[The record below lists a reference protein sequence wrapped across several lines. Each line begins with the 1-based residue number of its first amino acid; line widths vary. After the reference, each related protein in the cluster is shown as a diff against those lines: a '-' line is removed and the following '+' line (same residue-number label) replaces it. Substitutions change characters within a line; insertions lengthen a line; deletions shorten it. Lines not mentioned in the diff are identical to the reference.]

1 MTTNTDSLDL
11 LRGVP
16 LFHGLVEA
24 DLVAVAQATTSRE
37 LAAGDF
43 LFRQGDPGDALF
55 VVVSGTLAARLDA
68 GLESERTLSTFA
80 PGDFFGEMALL
91 TGAPRSAT
99 VQATSASVVL
109 SLGKSAFDDLVRSTP
124 EIALQLSRVLS
135 SRLSATND
143 QLSRHLA
150 GTTAVIVVGERAAGD
165 EVLDAAIASIARQTR
180 RGAERVN
187 ATGGAATDAAAAIA
201 GARQRGR
208 HAILVIDEQAARG
221 TPSPVR
227 RGETIWLLATSAE
240 RVPEARTMGA
250 ALRDAGYAVR
260 LAYLGDRGKPFPDFP
275 PGVYPPLRIVR
286 GADRK
291 PAVDSFARAL
301 IGATIGVALSGGA
314 AQGTAHVGV
323 LQALVTA
330 GVPIDMIAGTSGGAL
345 YGSLVAA
352 GLTVDEAK
360 ARVIHNTRHNLRDRS
375 DYTLPRTGILRG
387 ASIER
392 MIHESTNGARFE
404 DLHFPLY
411 AVAADLATGEEVVVE
426 RGPVSHGVRASIS
439 VPGIFEPFTVDGRLL
454 VDGGVVNP
462 LPVSVCRA
470 RGANF
475 VIACSVPAPGK
486 LKQGSGP
493 QRYNILS
500 VIVRSYYFAGDV
512 IANANA
518 ADADVLIKPAVE
530 GFGWRDYKSSPDII
544 EAGRIAGEAALGRI
558 WERIPVVRDRSLA
571 GGRVVQ

>member
-1 MTTNTDSLDL
+1 MTMNTGSLDL
-11 LRGVP
+11 LRRVP

-37 LAAGDF
+37 LAAGDV

-55 VVVSGTLAARLDA
+55 VVAAGTLAARLDA
-68 GLESERTLSTFA
+68 GLESERTLSAFG

-99 VQATSASVVL
+99 VQATSACVVL
-109 SLGKSAFDDLVRSTP
+109 SLGKSAFDELVRSTP

-150 GTTAVIVVGERAAGD
+150 GTTAVVVVGDRAVGD

-187 ATGGAATDAAAAIA
+187 AAAAIA

-208 HAILVIDEQAARG
+208 HAILVADEVTVRGAA
-221 TPSPVR
+221 SPVR
-227 RGETIWLLATSAE
+227 RGETIWLLATSSE
-240 RVPEARTMGA
+240 RLPEARTAGA
-250 ALRDAGYAVR
+250 ALRDAGYEVR
-260 LAYLGDRGKPFPDFP
+260 LAYVGERGKPFPEFP
-275 PGVYPPLRIVR
+275 AGVYPPLRIVR
-286 GADRK
+286 GANGK

-439 VPGIFEPFTVDGRLL
+439 VPGIFEPFEIDGRLL

-544 EAGRIAGEAALGRI
+544 EAGRIAGQAALGRI
-558 WERIPVVRDRSLA
+558 RERIPVTI
-571 GGRVVQ
+571 